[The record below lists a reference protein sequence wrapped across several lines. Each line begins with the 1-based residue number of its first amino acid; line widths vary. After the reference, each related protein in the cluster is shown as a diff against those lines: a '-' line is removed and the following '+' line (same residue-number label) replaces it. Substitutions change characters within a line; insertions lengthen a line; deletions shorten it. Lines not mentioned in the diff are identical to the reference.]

1 MDDGASRLKQL
12 ELLGGVGAG
21 ILGAGAAL
29 LFARW
34 LLPYAVPV
42 LMVGLVTH
50 GWAMF
55 AKGRLE
61 RQAQAVQPWW
71 AVAAEWVCW
80 IMIATLVVYVAWS
93 HIV

>member
-1 MDDGASRLKQL
+1 MDSDARKLKRL

-21 ILGAGAAL
+21 ILGAGAGL

-42 LMVGLVTH
+42 LAVGIVAH

-61 RQAQAVQPWW
+61 RNLHETQPWW
-71 AVAAEWVCW
+71 AAAAEWTCW
-80 IMIATLVVYVAWS
+80 IMIAALVSYIAWS
-93 HIV
+93 RTS

>member
-1 MDDGASRLKQL
+1 MNGDAAKLKQI

-42 LMVGLVTH
+42 LIVGMVTH

-61 RQAQAVQPWW
+61 RKVHEVQPWW
-71 AVAAEWVCW
+71 AAAAEWTCW
-80 IMIATLVVYVAWS
+80 IMIAALIFYIAWS
-93 HIV
+93 RMS